1 MQAAQGSAVGVEGR
15 YRTLSQVGIRFGKD
29 GALLLDEAKFRA
41 AYEADPA
48 AVEELFT
55 AYEVEASGAASISTP
70 GSGSGA
76 PPATIHSKLGFGDLY
91 DQLLRRLTN
100 SVDGVVTIA
109 DRGFEAQMQGLRE
122 RLSRYDARLEVRRLR
137 YQAQFAALEANM
149 ARLQSQQTSLA
160 AMASGI
166 SLMR

>member
-55 AYEVEASGAASISTP
+55 AYEVETAGST
-70 GSGSGA
+70 S
-76 PPATIHSKLGFGDLY
+76 PATTYSKLGFGDLY
-91 DQLLRRLTN
+91 DQLLRKLTN

-109 DRGFEAQMQGLRE
+109 DRGFESQMQGLRD

-149 ARLQSQQTSLA
+149 ARLQSQQTSLS
-160 AMASGI
+160 AMASGL